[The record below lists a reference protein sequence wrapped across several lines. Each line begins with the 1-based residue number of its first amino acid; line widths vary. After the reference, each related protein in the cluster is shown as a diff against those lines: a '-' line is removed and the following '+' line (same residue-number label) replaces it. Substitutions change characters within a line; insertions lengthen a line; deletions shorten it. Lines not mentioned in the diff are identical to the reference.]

1 MQNTEKRQLAA
12 SILEFFPDYS
22 NYLNHFINLQKYE
35 LTKNQWKSL
44 IIIANSSTL
53 SMSQLAERMN
63 ISREQ
68 ASRTVAPLADR
79 KLVTRKINPK
89 NRRQIDISLSEEGTQ
104 LFNDLK
110 NSTSD
115 LICRSMDK
123 LSDEEISDFK
133 EAFKTIIKTLKKI
146 LYTD

>member
-1 MQNTEKRQLAA
+1 MKDTEKLQLAA

-22 NYLNHFINLQKYE
+22 HYLNHFMNLQKYD
-35 LTKNQWKSL
+35 LTKNQWKAL

-53 SMSQLAERMN
+53 SMSQLAQRMN

-68 ASRTVAPLADR
+68 ASRTIAPLADR
-79 KLVTRKINPK
+79 KLVERKINAE
-89 NRRQIDISLSEEGTQ
+89 NRRQIDISLSKEGRQ

-110 NSTSD
+110 SSTSN

-123 LSDEEISDFK
+123 LSEEEISEFK
-133 EAFKTIIKTLKKI
+133 EAFKIIMKTLNKI
-146 LYTD
+146 LYAD